1 MGNVH
6 NLEWLN
12 LNSERNYPIKENA
25 TRKDTTG
32 SVELPNQLIVDAV
45 FVTDV
50 NNSFY
55 VKTVQFLDISTIIS
69 IYDQNDVFV
78 GTVTIMKDT
87 HTTYESYQ
95 VDGHGIYKYLQG
107 KLVIGDLSNIE
118 ILGTYEFVFD
128 ATKFEDTVIIPNIRG
143 VTSIS
148 VVGKNTLLIGDV
160 QLVAGYNCRLRI
172 DEAENKIYIDA
183 ISGEGLGPVCNCD
196 EEPLELVGIKTING
210 IRPRT
215 SDGNFDIRGVGCIEV
230 AGLSNGIEIRNT
242 CEEPCCD
249 CDDVNALL
257 ASLSDKQTQLTD
269 LDRRVLVLEHA

>member
-25 TRKDTTG
+25 SRFDITN
-32 SVELPNQLIVDAV
+32 SVQLPNQLIVDAV
-45 FVTDV
+45 FVTDI
-50 NNSFY
+50 NNNFY
-55 VKTVQFLDISTIIS
+55 VKSVQFLGSAIIIS
-69 IYDQNDVFV
+69 IYDQNNTFV
-78 GTVTIMKDT
+78 GNVTVMAST
-87 HTTYESYQ
+87 HETYESYQ

-107 KLVIGDLSNIE
+107 KLVIGDLDNID
-118 ILGTYEFVFD
+118 IIGNYEFS
-128 ATKFEDTVIIPNIRG
+128 FESTRFEETVIIPNIRG

-148 VVGKNTLLIGDV
+148 VVGKNTVLVGDV

-172 DEAENKIYIDA
+172 DESSNTIYIDA
-183 ISGEGLGPVCNCD
+183 IEGQGLGPACNCD
-196 EEPLELVGIKTING
+196 EEPIELVGIKTING
-210 IRPRT
+210 IRPRE

-230 AGLSNGIEIRNT
+230 ASLSNGIEIRNT

-257 ASLSDKQTQLTD
+257 ASLSDKQTQLTE